1 MQQQSR
7 RSVQATDESWKAP
20 RSPGGEGSEHG
31 SLEGEGSE
39 REGGSLERSLQDLS
53 LQTQ

>member
-20 RSPGGEGSEHG
+20 RSPGEGSEPG
-31 SLEGEGSE
+31 SLEGKGSE
-39 REGGSLERSLQDLS
+39 REGLSLERSLQDLS